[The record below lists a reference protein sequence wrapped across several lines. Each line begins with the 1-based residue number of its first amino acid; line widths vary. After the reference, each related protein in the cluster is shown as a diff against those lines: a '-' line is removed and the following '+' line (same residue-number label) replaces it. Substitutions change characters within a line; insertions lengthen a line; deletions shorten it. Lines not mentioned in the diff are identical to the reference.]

1 MDSASTD
8 PELRGWL
15 RWASEWG
22 TTPMFVSK
30 VADAASAACIPDYE
44 LLRPVLLE
52 LMRQHPEPPP
62 GPAAPDDPELFGWLC
77 WASEGGH
84 VPSFVGALVEAAFCA
99 CAADYELLRPVLLEL
114 KRRYPE
120 PEPDKPPSFTPR
132 HDAPR

>member
-1 MDSASTD
+1 MMDSANTD
-8 PELRGWL
+8 PELRQWL

-52 LMRQHPEPPP
+52 LKRQHPQPAP
-62 GPAAPDDPELFGWLC
+62 GPAAPDDPDLFGWLC
-77 WASEGGH
+77 WVSRGGS
-84 VPSFVGALVEAAFCA
+84 VPSFVGTLAEAAFCA
-99 CAADYELLRPVLLEL
+99 CAADYALLRPVLLEL

-120 PEPDKPPSFTPR
+120 
-132 HDAPR
+132 A